1 VELPL
6 HERGEKGEEREKR
19 EGMRGKTEKGRGK
32 DKAAAGRSSIARF
45 FLLGHVNTGRR
56 LRPVLIEYFLYR
68 VVFLSGIKFFECY
81 LVPAGATSLY

>member
-32 DKAAAGRSSIARF
+32 DKAATGRSSIAIF
-45 FLLGHVNTGRR
+45 FSVGSR
-56 LRPVLIEYFLYR
+56 
-68 VVFLSGIKFFECY
+68 
-81 LVPAGATSLY
+81 